1 MYNYVIVE
9 FESACSSSK
18 FFTDYIIHH
27 CFLIKMKFI
36 NYVNFLLLLGGGG
49 LDLCDI
55 NRP

>member
-36 NYVNFLLLLGGGG
+36 NYVNFFLLGGGG
-49 LDLCDI
+49 V
-55 NRP
+55 RSVRHK